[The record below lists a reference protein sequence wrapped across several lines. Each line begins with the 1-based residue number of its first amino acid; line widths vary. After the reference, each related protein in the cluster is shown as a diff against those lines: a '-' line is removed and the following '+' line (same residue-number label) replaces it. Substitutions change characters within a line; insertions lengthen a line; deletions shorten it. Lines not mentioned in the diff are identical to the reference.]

1 MKNRLRRIEGQI
13 KGVLTMMEQGKD
25 CREVVTQ
32 LATSR
37 NAIDRAMGLIVSTN
51 LEHCVRESLE
61 KGEDTQNLVKEAV
74 DLLVRVDKKFINLY
88 LRLTNFYMC
97 YIIPLPVF
105 NELNNSRSFEKIFDL
120 DIPHG

>member
-1 MKNRLRRIEGQI
+1 MEYDRKIKNRLRRIEGQI

-37 NAIDRAMGLIVSTN
+37 NAIDRALGLIVSTN
-51 LEHCVRESLE
+51 LEHCVRENLK

-74 DLLVRVDKKFINLY
+74 DLLVK
-88 LRLTNFYMC
+88 
-97 YIIPLPVF
+97 
-105 NELNNSRSFEKIFDL
+105 SR
-120 DIPHG
+120 